1 MEWLSNAEP
10 NSIDIILTSP
20 PYNTNKKGG
29 ATLGKEN
36 VKGWSTVRYDI
47 RLDVMSNEEY
57 SAWIVELFKQFDR
70 VLKPNCV
77 ILWNAN
83 YGSMNTECMYLT
95 VADIFRNTNFTMA
108 DDICWKKSSAI
119 PNNVS
124 ATQLTRIWEH
134 VFVFCRREDII
145 ELRRLCCIDD
155 TPKNTESYFIGKTLK
170 WLLRNTS
177 IKKVISYADNTY
189 GHRGV
194 IYQASNFKHL
204 GKTAKG
210 RVIMWQGKRYH
221 DKTIRTKYKGE
232 LKPFAKRVK
241 EALEK
246 GEAYYEETKGKE
258 IYLYDLEGRR

>member
-1 MEWLSNAEP
+1 MAITYTVEPCERKEIRDFIEKWHYSHNINGLLSQYCFKLMDGDTMVGAM
-10 NSIDIILTSP
+10 I
-20 PYNTNKKGG
+20 YGG
-29 ATLGKEN
+29 LG
-36 VKGWSTVRYDI
+36 
-47 RLDVMSNEEY
+47 M
-57 SAWIVELFKQFDR
+57 
-70 VLKPNCV
+70 
-77 ILWNAN
+77 AN
-83 YGSMNTECMYLT
+83 
-95 VADIFRNTNFTMA
+95 
-108 DDICWKKSSAI
+108 CWKKYAE
-119 PNNVS
+119 NK
-124 ATQLTRIWEH
+124 
-134 VFVFCRREDII
+134 EDII

-210 RVIMWQGKRYH
+210 RVIMWNGKRYH

>member
-1 MEWLSNAEP
+1 MAITYTVQPCERKEIRDFIEKWHYSHNINGLLSQYCFKLMDGDTMVGAM
-10 NSIDIILTSP
+10 I
-20 PYNTNKKGG
+20 YGG
-29 ATLGKEN
+29 LG
-36 VKGWSTVRYDI
+36 
-47 RLDVMSNEEY
+47 M
-57 SAWIVELFKQFDR
+57 
-70 VLKPNCV
+70 
-77 ILWNAN
+77 AN
-83 YGSMNTECMYLT
+83 
-95 VADIFRNTNFTMA
+95 
-108 DDICWKKSSAI
+108 CWKKYAE
-119 PNNVS
+119 NK
-124 ATQLTRIWEH
+124 
-134 VFVFCRREDII
+134 EDII

-170 WLLRNTS
+170 WLLKNTS

-258 IYLYDLEGRR
+258 IYLYDLEKRRK

>member
-1 MEWLSNAEP
+1 MAITYTVEPCERKEIRDFIEKWHYSHNINGLLSQYCFKLMDGDTMVGAM
-10 NSIDIILTSP
+10 I
-20 PYNTNKKGG
+20 YGG
-29 ATLGKEN
+29 LG
-36 VKGWSTVRYDI
+36 
-47 RLDVMSNEEY
+47 M
-57 SAWIVELFKQFDR
+57 
-70 VLKPNCV
+70 
-77 ILWNAN
+77 AN
-83 YGSMNTECMYLT
+83 
-95 VADIFRNTNFTMA
+95 
-108 DDICWKKSSAI
+108 CWKKYAE
-119 PNNVS
+119 NK
-124 ATQLTRIWEH
+124 
-134 VFVFCRREDII
+134 EDII

-189 GHRGV
+189 GHKGV

-210 RVIMWQGKRYH
+210 RVIMWNGKRYH